1 LTKDEI
7 SFYQAIR
14 VLSSHGLVEVDTS
27 SQGLVESQG
36 YSIHR
41 CVHSWTV
48 CALNQQWDYDLARL
62 AVRFI
67 ESYVLGEQI
76 IRPWLTKRRLLQH
89 AMRCSYMVLNN
100 LVADDKLT
108 NKCNNL
114 GILYYSQDKLV
125 EAEQMY
131 QRALQGYEKALG
143 ADNIITYIPA
153 LNAIWGLGSLFELQA
168 NITEAR
174 TMYSKALIGYEKV
187 V

>member
-1 LTKDEI
+1 
-7 SFYQAIR
+7 
-14 VLSSHGLVEVDTS
+14 
-27 SQGLVESQG
+27 
-36 YSIHR
+36 
-41 CVHSWTV
+41 
-48 CALNQQWDYDLARL
+48 
-62 AVRFI
+62 
-67 ESYVLGEQI
+67 
-76 IRPWLTKRRLLQH
+76 
-89 AMRCSYMVLNN
+89 MVLHN

-114 GILYYSQDKLV
+114 GILYYSQGKLV

-187 V
+187 VGPDHPRSQSLRDKLHALDTVMENRALVEVEDSVNNPQGGPSHLGAEETTSRSKRNKLFRKLGLK